1 MSEESASNEQN
12 YRLPSETTLK
22 HACKMA
28 NVDDRPI
35 MMDYWVDSLDKNVFI
50 GIKTDDEKLLVK
62 SAEEYTSPISRIYKL
77 DTVFLICTEN
87 SLYIVSSDIEKR
99 RVG

>member
-1 MSEESASNEQN
+1 MPETEEEQYQMPSANIWN
-12 YRLPSETTLK
+12 
-22 HACKMA
+22 HAAKIA
-28 NVDDRPI
+28 ITEDKPI
-35 MMDYWVDSLDKNVFI
+35 MMDYWVESLDKNVFI

-87 SLYIVSSDIEKR
+87 SIYIVSSAIEKR